1 MTLPRSPRENRESS
15 EITFQIQQGPI
26 ITSGVGVGVDSDFMY
41 SLSPKSRQIYND
53 TLTLHNIAGLNNVNN
68 NSHNDM
74 NMNMN
79 NNNKKNEFEKSVAD
93 YDDDYDDESDRMAAY
108 ELNEDYEGNYYTND
122 DEIASSSSSKDGE
135 DGEDGEDD
143 GSSGTQSQNSYYA
156 INEMGETEV
165 INSKDLNFL

>member
-1 MTLPRSPRENRESS
+1 MLPRSLRDSPSPTV
-15 EITFQIQQGPI
+15 TFQIQQGP
-26 ITSGVGVGVDSDFMY
+26 TTGGVGVDSDFMY

-53 TLTLHNIAGLNNVNN
+53 TLSLHNIAGLNNVNS
-68 NSHNDM
+68 NSHNNMNM

-79 NNNKKNEFEKSVAD
+79 NNNKNEIEKSSAD
-93 YDDDYDDESDRMAAY
+93 YDDYDDESDRMAAY

-122 DEIASSSSSKDGE
+122 DEIASSKDDE
-135 DGEDGEDD
+135 DQDD
-143 GSSGTQSQNSYYA
+143 GSSGSQSQNSYYA

>member
-1 MTLPRSPRENRESS
+1 
-15 EITFQIQQGPI
+15 
-26 ITSGVGVGVDSDFMY
+26 
-41 SLSPKSRQIYND
+41 
-53 TLTLHNIAGLNNVNN
+53 
-68 NSHNDM
+68 
-74 NMNMN
+74 MN

-122 DEIASSSSSKDGE
+122 DEIASSSKDGE
-135 DGEDGEDD
+135 EDGED